1 MIFFL
6 FKIVHIK
13 SVFTGMYTEVYKEI
27 VVFTIVFLFA
37 KSKGLC
43 MFVRVI
49 FSGNVIT
56 GIAAT
61 TAYKLYKY

>member
-1 MIFFL
+1 
-6 FKIVHIK
+6 
-13 SVFTGMYTEVYKEI
+13 MYTEVYKEI